1 MAASTVAARSA
12 AEIPVVVRSLAS
24 MLTQNAVSNREL
36 LLGTM
41 SGISSS
47 SSRSGV
53 IARQIKPRPYF
64 AMKLM
69 ASGVIFSA
77 AMVRSPSF
85 SRSSSSATMTISP
98 ARMAAMA
105 SSMRAKQ
112 PGCLSLGAFTRGG
125 KLLRSM
131 AAQTDF
137 GIAMVIW
144 QACHKQPPGNWP
156 SRLSWAQWLEHA
168 MDQIAGSAEPKKR
181 RVDSLLKSVCDL
193 RCCFGGVQ
201 GG

>member
-1 MAASTVAARSA
+1 MCPGRTRSAGFVAGSMAVSTVAARSA
-12 AEIPVVVRSLAS
+12 AEMPVVVRSLPS

-36 LLGTM
+36 LFGTI
-41 SGISSS
+41 SGMSSS

-105 SSMRAKQ
+105 SSIRANWFER
-112 PGCLSLGAFTRGG
+112 LSGVLRVSW
-125 KLLRSM
+125 LRSISVPLCLPVRTLLCTM
-131 AAQTDF
+131 
-137 GIAMVIW
+137 IATSV
-144 QACHKQPPGNWP
+144 ANGRRSAGRTQPP
-156 SRLSWAQWLEHA
+156 A
-168 MDQIAGSAEPKKR
+168 
-181 RVDSLLKSVCDL
+181 
-193 RCCFGGVQ
+193 
-201 GG
+201 

>member
-24 MLTQNAVSNREL
+24 MLTQNAVSKREL
-36 LLGTM
+36 LLGTI
-41 SGISSS
+41 SGMSSS
-47 SSRSGV
+47 SSRWGV

-85 SRSSSSATMTISP
+85 SRSSSSATITISP

-105 SSMRAKQ
+105 SSIRA
-112 PGCLSLGAFTRGG
+112 
-125 KLLRSM
+125 
-131 AAQTDF
+131 
-137 GIAMVIW
+137 
-144 QACHKQPPGNWP
+144 NWFE
-156 SRLSWAQWLEHA
+156 RLSPAFRVSCIRSISPPLCALTWNLMCTA
-168 MDQIAGSAEPKKR
+168 IATSVADRLRPAGWDLSPEDDER
-181 RVDSLLKSVCDL
+181 RGLALI
-193 RCCFGGVQ
+193 R
-201 GG
+201 